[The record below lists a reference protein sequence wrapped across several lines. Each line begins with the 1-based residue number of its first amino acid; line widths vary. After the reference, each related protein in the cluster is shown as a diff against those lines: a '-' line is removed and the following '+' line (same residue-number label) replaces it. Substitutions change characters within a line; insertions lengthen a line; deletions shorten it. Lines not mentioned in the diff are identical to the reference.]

1 MDITEVRVTLREEPR
16 LKAFVNVT
24 FDNDFVVRGMKV
36 IEGKNGLFVAMPS
49 RRSKDG
55 TFRDIAHP
63 INNEMRKRLEDVVL
77 EEYHKK
83 CKETGKIPAAAPV
96 EQEDF
101 EVPEEVINADIAVR
115 DDEEPEEVINA
126 DIASRGDEEP
136 KEVVEADIAS
146 GDDEEPEEVIEA
158 DIAERE
164 DEDEGEEGKEEE
176 TPI

>member
-24 FDNDFVVRGMKV
+24 FDDDFVVRGMKV

-63 INNEMRKRLEDVVL
+63 INNEMRKRLEDIVL
-77 EEYHKK
+77 QEYHKK
-83 CKETGKIPAAAPV
+83 CKESGKSPETTPTL

-101 EVPEEVINADIAVR
+101 EVPDEAIDADIALKESEK
-115 DDEEPEEVINA
+115 EE
-126 DIASRGDEEP
+126 
-136 KEVVEADIAS
+136 
-146 GDDEEPEEVIEA
+146 
-158 DIAERE
+158 
-164 DEDEGEEGKEEE
+164 KEEE
-176 TPI
+176 TTI

>member
-24 FDNDFVVRGMKV
+24 FDDDFVVRGMKV

-63 INNEMRKRLEDVVL
+63 INNEMRKRLEDIVL
-77 EEYHKK
+77 QEYHKK
-83 CKETGKIPAAAPV
+83 CKELGKSPGTTPTL

-101 EVPEEVINADIAVR
+101 EVPDEAIDADIALKENEK
-115 DDEEPEEVINA
+115 EE
-126 DIASRGDEEP
+126 
-136 KEVVEADIAS
+136 
-146 GDDEEPEEVIEA
+146 
-158 DIAERE
+158 
-164 DEDEGEEGKEEE
+164 KEEE

>member
-63 INNEMRKRLEDVVL
+63 INNEMRKRLEDIVL

-83 CKETGKIPAAAPV
+83 CKETGKIPVAAPI

-101 EVPEEVINADIAVR
+101 EVPED
-115 DDEEPEEVINA
+115 VINA

-136 KEVVEADIAS
+136 EEVIEADIAAS
-146 GDDEEPEEVIEA
+146 GDEEPEEVIEE
-158 DIAERE
+158 DIAASE
-164 DEDEGEEGKEEE
+164 DEEPEEVIEEDIAASEEEEEKEEE

>member
-24 FDNDFVVRGMKV
+24 FDDDFVVRGMKV

-63 INNEMRKRLEDVVL
+63 INNEMRKRLEDIVL
-77 EEYHKK
+77 QEYHKK
-83 CKETGKIPAAAPV
+83 CKEAGKSPGATQTL

-101 EVPEEVINADIAVR
+101 EVPEESIDADI
-115 DDEEPEEVINA
+115 EEKESEKEE
-126 DIASRGDEEP
+126 
-136 KEVVEADIAS
+136 
-146 GDDEEPEEVIEA
+146 
-158 DIAERE
+158 
-164 DEDEGEEGKEEE
+164 KEEE

>member
-83 CKETGKIPAAAPV
+83 CKETGKIPGAAPL

-101 EVPEEVINADIAVR
+101 EVPEEVINADIASR
-115 DDEEPEEVINA
+115 GDEEPEEVI
-126 DIASRGDEEP
+126 
-136 KEVVEADIAS
+136 EADIAS

-164 DEDEGEEGKEEE
+164 DEDEEGKEEE

>member
-1 MDITEVRVTLREEPR
+1 VTLREEPR

-24 FDNDFVVRGMKV
+24 FDDDFVVRGMKV

-63 INNEMRKRLEDVVL
+63 INNEMRKRLEDIVL
-77 EEYHKK
+77 QEYHKK
-83 CKETGKIPAAAPV
+83 CKEAGRSPGTTQQL

-101 EVPEEVINADIAVR
+101 EVPEESIDADIAV
-115 DDEEPEEVINA
+115 EESEKEE
-126 DIASRGDEEP
+126 
-136 KEVVEADIAS
+136 
-146 GDDEEPEEVIEA
+146 
-158 DIAERE
+158 
-164 DEDEGEEGKEEE
+164 KEEE

>member
-24 FDNDFVVRGMKV
+24 FDDDFVVRGMKV

-63 INNEMRKRLEDVVL
+63 INNDMRKRLEDVVL
-77 EEYHKK
+77 EEYRKK
-83 CKETGKIPAAAPV
+83 CKEMGKEPTSSSL

-101 EVPEEVINADIAVR
+101 EVPEEVI
-115 DDEEPEEVINA
+115 
-126 DIASRGDEEP
+126 
-136 KEVVEADIAS
+136 EADIAAS
-146 GDDEEPEEVIEA
+146 EDEVPEEVIEEDIAASEDEEDEEVTEA
-158 DIAERE
+158 DIAASE
-164 DEDEGEEGKEEE
+164 DEEDEGEKSEEE
-176 TPI
+176 ESLI

>member
-24 FDNDFVVRGMKV
+24 FDDDFVVRGMKV

-63 INNEMRKRLEDVVL
+63 INNEMRKRLEDIVL
-77 EEYHKK
+77 QEYHKK
-83 CKETGKIPAAAPV
+83 CKESGKSPETTPTL

-101 EVPEEVINADIAVR
+101 EVPDEAIDADIAL
-115 DDEEPEEVINA
+115 EESEKEE
-126 DIASRGDEEP
+126 
-136 KEVVEADIAS
+136 
-146 GDDEEPEEVIEA
+146 
-158 DIAERE
+158 
-164 DEDEGEEGKEEE
+164 KEEE